1 MVNERTSVAFDNII
15 CLLTSWNKRLTIQLN
30 KYNVTFPR
38 PFKVGVERFAN
49 WNEVRVISSHRFVY
63 VTRIYDTS
71 DSVSQYLL
79 GSFSAFQTEKAGV
92 TPFLES

>member
-1 MVNERTSVAFDNII
+1 MFCKLKWGEGDI
-15 CLLTSWNKRLTIQLN
+15 LLRVCSI
-30 KYNVTFPR
+30 PR
-38 PFKVGVERFAN
+38 KLAKM
-49 WNEVRVISSHRFVY
+49 HRFVY

-79 GSFSAFQTEKAGV
+79 ASFSAFQTEKAGV

>member
-1 MVNERTSVAFDNII
+1 MFCKLKWGEGDI
-15 CLLTSWNKRLTIQLN
+15 LL
-30 KYNVTFPR
+30 
-38 PFKVGVERFAN
+38 
-49 WNEVRVISSHRFVY
+49 RVYSIPCKLAKMHRFVY

>member
-1 MVNERTSVAFDNII
+1 MFPSRVNLPKCTVLF
-15 CLLTSWNKRLTIQLN
+15 
-30 KYNVTFPR
+30 
-38 PFKVGVERFAN
+38 
-49 WNEVRVISSHRFVY
+49 